1 MSGATRKARGFTLI
15 ELLVVIAII
24 GLLSSVI
31 LAALGTTKTKAQ
43 NARIVGDI
51 RAYQQAF
58 ELYYTQ
64 NGSYPNPS
72 AAGYWCLGVYSPSA
86 TCWQGSTNEDTGAG
100 NLDSQL
106 APYIPGPPAG
116 QTVTSGSN
124 SFIGYIYK
132 CKTVTAG
139 VCVRYEINW
148 VMNGESNLD
157 ANNASPLCISAVQGF
172 HNDNGAFRT
181 GITKCDVYYP
191 F

>member
-1 MSGATRKARGFTLI
+1 
-15 ELLVVIAII
+15 VVIAII

-72 AAGYWCLGVYSPSA
+72 QSGYWCLGRYPGQACWLGGGTSEDSLGSA
-86 TCWQGSTNEDTGAG
+86 PYLND
-100 NLDSQL
+100 QL

-139 VCVRYEINW
+139 ACVRYEINW
-148 VMNGESNLD
+148 VMNGESTLD